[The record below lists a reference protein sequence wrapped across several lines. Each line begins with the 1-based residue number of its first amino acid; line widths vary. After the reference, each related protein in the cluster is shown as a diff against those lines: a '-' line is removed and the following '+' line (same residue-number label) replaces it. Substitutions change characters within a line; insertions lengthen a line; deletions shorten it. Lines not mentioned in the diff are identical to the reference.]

1 MLLLYIVFNFVFFIH
16 LIESTSHEKS
26 LSSLSY
32 LNAVELENDFKYQ
45 IEIDKSVKLAS
56 SFRQEENSQPNFI
69 TIKSVYGQTYECY
82 LPNSD
87 QYYEADL
94 LQDSNDNHDNSNIND
109 NSLDKTNQKTSS
121 KFNFTLV
128 HEKIERHSSS
138 LKTTKNC
145 IYKVRN

>member
-1 MLLLYIVFNFVFFIH
+1 VFNFLFYFH

-32 LNAVELENDFKYQ
+32 LNAVELENDFKYE
-45 IEIDKSVKLAS
+45 IDIDKSVKLATP
-56 SFRQEENSQPNFI
+56 FRQDKNSQPNFI

-87 QYYEADL
+87 QYYDNDSADNNNNY
-94 LQDSNDNHDNSNIND
+94 NDNNA
-109 NSLDKTNQKTSS
+109 DKTNQETSS

-128 HEKIERHSSS
+128 HEKIEAHSSN

-145 IYKVRN
+145 IYKVSKNFQFI